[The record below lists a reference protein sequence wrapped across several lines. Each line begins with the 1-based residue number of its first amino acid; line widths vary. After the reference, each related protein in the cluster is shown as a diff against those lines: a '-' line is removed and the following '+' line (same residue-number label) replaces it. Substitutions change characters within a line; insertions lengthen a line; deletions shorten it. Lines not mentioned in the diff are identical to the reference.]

1 MGEIVAPG
9 WSIDVHR
16 SNLRWLVR
24 PYASLVEIGRQDH
37 TPPLKRISMMAGRAW
52 EDAIVESWLDRLAGD
67 SMRIN
72 FSLVCIYIEH

>member
-9 WSIDVHR
+9 WSIGVHR
-16 SNLRWLVR
+16 SDLCWLVR

-37 TPPLKRISMMAGRAW
+37 TPPLKQISMLTGRAW
-52 EDAIVESWLDRLAGD
+52 EDAIVESWLDRLTGD

>member
-1 MGEIVAPG
+1 
-9 WSIDVHR
+9 
-16 SNLRWLVR
+16 
-24 PYASLVEIGRQDH
+24 
-37 TPPLKRISMMAGRAW
+37 MMVGRAW